1 MQCVC
6 DSPRDVMYLGVHY
19 HLCHVRSLQILAFY
33 TFSGENYVI
42 LQFVIYVDVYKFVI
56 ELLVVF

>member
-1 MQCVC
+1 
-6 DSPRDVMYLGVHY
+6 MYLGVHY